1 MGKNRI
7 RPIKAGKSVRMSY
20 SRQKEVLE
28 MPNLIEVQ
36 KDSYNWFINEGL
48 KEVAEKTAETLRQ
61 GGPYNE
67 RSGKYTRDWDVK
79 LRKRSYSSVTM
90 TEEYTVYNKKNYQ
103 LTHLLEKG
111 HVSRNGSRVR
121 PFEHIKPAEELAE
134 QMAIS
139 EVNKAVRRAAGEA

>member
-1 MGKNRI
+1 MVVKVDYNSLSEEIQNQLKTFGTALNR
-7 RPIKAGKSVRMSY
+7 
-20 SRQKEVLE
+20 E
-28 MPNLIEVQ
+28 
-36 KDSYNWFINEGL
+36 INEGL

-67 RSGKYTRDWDVK
+67 RSGKYTRDWAVK
-79 LRKRSYSSVTM
+79 LRSRSYSSVTM

>member
-1 MGKNRI
+1 MVVKVDYNSLSEEIQNQLKNFGTSLNR
-7 RPIKAGKSVRMSY
+7 
-20 SRQKEVLE
+20 E
-28 MPNLIEVQ
+28 
-36 KDSYNWFINEGL
+36 INEGL

-90 TEEYTVYNKKNYQ
+90 TEEYAVYDKKNYW

>member
-1 MGKNRI
+1 MVVKVDYNSLSEEIQNQLKNFGTSLNR
-7 RPIKAGKSVRMSY
+7 
-20 SRQKEVLE
+20 E
-28 MPNLIEVQ
+28 
-36 KDSYNWFINEGL
+36 INEGL

-90 TEEYTVYNKKNYQ
+90 TEEYAVYNKKNYQ

-121 PFEHIKPAEELAE
+121 PFEHTKPAEELAE

>member
-1 MGKNRI
+1 MVVKVDYNSLSEEIQNQLKTFGTALNR
-7 RPIKAGKSVRMSY
+7 
-20 SRQKEVLE
+20 E
-28 MPNLIEVQ
+28 
-36 KDSYNWFINEGL
+36 INEGL
-48 KEVAEKTAETLRQ
+48 KEVAEQTAATLRK

-67 RSGKYTRDWDVK
+67 RSGKYTGDWDVK
-79 LRKRSYSSVTM
+79 LRNRSYSSVTM

-134 QMAIS
+134 QMVIS
-139 EVNKAVRRAAGEA
+139 EVNKAVRRAAGET

>member
-1 MGKNRI
+1 MVVKVDYNSLSEEIQNQLKTFGTALNR
-7 RPIKAGKSVRMSY
+7 
-20 SRQKEVLE
+20 E
-28 MPNLIEVQ
+28 
-36 KDSYNWFINEGL
+36 INEGL
-48 KEVAEKTAETLRQ
+48 KEVAEQTAATLRK

-67 RSGKYTRDWDVK
+67 RSGKYTGDWDVK
-79 LRKRSYSSVTM
+79 LRNRSYSSVTM

-139 EVNKAVRRAAGEA
+139 EVNKAVRRAAGET

>member
-1 MGKNRI
+1 MVVKVDYNSLSEEIQNQLKTFGTALNR
-7 RPIKAGKSVRMSY
+7 
-20 SRQKEVLE
+20 E
-28 MPNLIEVQ
+28 
-36 KDSYNWFINEGL
+36 INEGL

-67 RSGKYTRDWDVK
+67 RSGKYTRDWAVK
-79 LRKRSYSSVTM
+79 LRSRSYSSVTM

-139 EVNKAVRRAAGEA
+139 EVNKAVRRVAGEA

>member
-1 MGKNRI
+1 MVVKVDYNSLSEEIQNQLKTFGTALNR
-7 RPIKAGKSVRMSY
+7 
-20 SRQKEVLE
+20 E
-28 MPNLIEVQ
+28 
-36 KDSYNWFINEGL
+36 INEGL
-48 KEVAEKTAETLRQ
+48 KEVADKTAETLRQ

-67 RSGKYTRDWDVK
+67 RSGKYPRDWAVK
-79 LRKRSYSSVTM
+79 LRSRSYSSVTM

>member
-1 MGKNRI
+1 MVVKVDYNSLSEEIQNQLKTFGTALNR
-7 RPIKAGKSVRMSY
+7 
-20 SRQKEVLE
+20 E
-28 MPNLIEVQ
+28 
-36 KDSYNWFINEGL
+36 INEGL
-48 KEVAEKTAETLRQ
+48 KEVADKTAETLRQ

-67 RSGKYTRDWDVK
+67 RSGKYTRDWAVK
-79 LRKRSYSSVTM
+79 LRSRSYSSVTM

>member
-1 MGKNRI
+1 MVVKVDYNSLSEEIQNQLKTFGKALNR
-7 RPIKAGKSVRMSY
+7 
-20 SRQKEVLE
+20 E
-28 MPNLIEVQ
+28 
-36 KDSYNWFINEGL
+36 INEGL
-48 KEVAEKTAETLRQ
+48 KEVADKTAETLRQ

-67 RSGKYTRDWDVK
+67 RSGKYTRDWAVK
-79 LRKRSYSSVTM
+79 LRSRSYSSVTM

>member
-1 MGKNRI
+1 MVVKVDYNSLSEEIQNQLKNFGTSLNR
-7 RPIKAGKSVRMSY
+7 
-20 SRQKEVLE
+20 E
-28 MPNLIEVQ
+28 
-36 KDSYNWFINEGL
+36 INEGL

-90 TEEYTVYNKKNYQ
+90 TEEYAVYNKKNYQ
-103 LTHLLEKG
+103 FTHLLEKG

>member
-1 MGKNRI
+1 MVVKVDYNSLSEEIQNQLKTFGTALNR
-7 RPIKAGKSVRMSY
+7 
-20 SRQKEVLE
+20 E
-28 MPNLIEVQ
+28 
-36 KDSYNWFINEGL
+36 INEGL
-48 KEVAEKTAETLRQ
+48 KEVADKTAETLRQ

-67 RSGKYTRDWDVK
+67 RSGKYTRDWAVK
-79 LRKRSYSSVTM
+79 LRSRSYSSVTM

-103 LTHLLEKG
+103 FTHLLEKG

-121 PFEHIKPAEELAE
+121 PFEHIKPVEELAE

>member
-1 MGKNRI
+1 MVVKVDYNSLSEEIQNQLKNFGTALNR
-7 RPIKAGKSVRMSY
+7 
-20 SRQKEVLE
+20 E
-28 MPNLIEVQ
+28 
-36 KDSYNWFINEGL
+36 INEGL

-90 TEEYTVYNKKNYQ
+90 TEEYTVYNKKYGR

-111 HVSRNGSRVR
+111 HAKRGGGRVR
-121 PFEHIKPAEELAE
+121 AFPHIAPAERAGIRELE
-134 QMAIS
+134 EGIKRGL
-139 EVNKAVRRAAGEA
+139 EG

>member
-1 MGKNRI
+1 MVVKVDYNSLSEEIQNQLKTFGTALNR
-7 RPIKAGKSVRMSY
+7 
-20 SRQKEVLE
+20 E
-28 MPNLIEVQ
+28 
-36 KDSYNWFINEGL
+36 INEGL

-61 GGPYNE
+61 GGPYNK

-79 LRKRSYSSVTM
+79 LRSRSYSSVTM

>member
-1 MGKNRI
+1 MVVKVDYNSLSEEIQNQLKNFGTALNR
-7 RPIKAGKSVRMSY
+7 
-20 SRQKEVLE
+20 E
-28 MPNLIEVQ
+28 
-36 KDSYNWFINEGL
+36 INEGL

-79 LRKRSYSSVTM
+79 LRKRSYSRVTM

>member
-1 MGKNRI
+1 MVVKVDYNSLSEEIQNQLKTFGTALNR
-7 RPIKAGKSVRMSY
+7 
-20 SRQKEVLE
+20 E
-28 MPNLIEVQ
+28 
-36 KDSYNWFINEGL
+36 INEGL

-61 GGPYNE
+61 DGPYNE
-67 RSGKYTRDWDVK
+67 RSGKYTRDWAVK
-79 LRKRSYSSVTM
+79 LRSRSYSSVTM

>member
-1 MGKNRI
+1 MVVKVDYNSLSEEIQNQLKTFGTALNR
-7 RPIKAGKSVRMSY
+7 
-20 SRQKEVLE
+20 E
-28 MPNLIEVQ
+28 
-36 KDSYNWFINEGL
+36 INEGL
-48 KEVAEKTAETLRQ
+48 KEVADKTAETLRQ

-67 RSGKYTRDWDVK
+67 RSGKYTRDWAVK
-79 LRKRSYSSVTM
+79 LRSRSYSSVTM

-103 LTHLLEKG
+103 FTHLLEKG

-121 PFEHIKPAEELAE
+121 PFEHIKPAEELVE

>member
-1 MGKNRI
+1 MVVKVDYNSLSEEIQNQLKSFGTALNR
-7 RPIKAGKSVRMSY
+7 
-20 SRQKEVLE
+20 E
-28 MPNLIEVQ
+28 
-36 KDSYNWFINEGL
+36 INEGL

-67 RSGKYTRDWDVK
+67 RSGKYTRDWAVK
-79 LRKRSYSSVTM
+79 LRSRSYSSVTM

>member
-1 MGKNRI
+1 MVVKVDYNSLSEEIQNQLKTFGTALNR
-7 RPIKAGKSVRMSY
+7 
-20 SRQKEVLE
+20 E
-28 MPNLIEVQ
+28 
-36 KDSYNWFINEGL
+36 INEGL

-61 GGPYNE
+61 GDPYNE
-67 RSGKYTRDWDVK
+67 RSGKYTRDWAVK
-79 LRKRSYSSVTM
+79 LRSRSYSSVTM

>member
-1 MGKNRI
+1 MVVKVDYNSLSEEIQNQLKNFGTSLNR
-7 RPIKAGKSVRMSY
+7 
-20 SRQKEVLE
+20 E
-28 MPNLIEVQ
+28 
-36 KDSYNWFINEGL
+36 INEGL

-61 GGPYNE
+61 GGPYKE

-79 LRKRSYSSVTM
+79 LRKCSYSSVTM
-90 TEEYTVYNKKNYQ
+90 TEEYAVYNKKNYQ

>member
-1 MGKNRI
+1 MVVKVDYNSLSEEIQNQLKTFGTALNR
-7 RPIKAGKSVRMSY
+7 
-20 SRQKEVLE
+20 E
-28 MPNLIEVQ
+28 
-36 KDSYNWFINEGL
+36 INEGL
-48 KEVAEKTAETLRQ
+48 KNVAEQTAATLRQ

-79 LRKRSYSSVTM
+79 LRNRSYSSVTM

-103 LTHLLEKG
+103 FTHLLEKG

>member
-1 MGKNRI
+1 MVVKVDYNSLSEEIQNQLKTFGTALNR
-7 RPIKAGKSVRMSY
+7 
-20 SRQKEVLE
+20 E
-28 MPNLIEVQ
+28 
-36 KDSYNWFINEGL
+36 INEGL
-48 KEVAEKTAETLRQ
+48 KEVADKTAETLRQ

-67 RSGKYTRDWDVK
+67 RRGKYTRDWAVK
-79 LRKRSYSSVTM
+79 LRSRSYSSVTM

-103 LTHLLEKG
+103 FTHLLEKG

>member
-1 MGKNRI
+1 MVVKVDYNSLSEEIQNQLKTFGTALNR
-7 RPIKAGKSVRMSY
+7 
-20 SRQKEVLE
+20 E
-28 MPNLIEVQ
+28 
-36 KDSYNWFINEGL
+36 INEGL

-67 RSGKYTRDWDVK
+67 RSGKYTRDWAVK
-79 LRKRSYSSVTM
+79 LRSRSYSSVTM

-121 PFEHIKPAEELAE
+121 PLEHIKPAEELAE

>member
-1 MGKNRI
+1 MVVKVDYNSLSEEIQNQLKNFGTALNR
-7 RPIKAGKSVRMSY
+7 
-20 SRQKEVLE
+20 E
-28 MPNLIEVQ
+28 
-36 KDSYNWFINEGL
+36 INEGS

-90 TEEYTVYNKKNYQ
+90 TEEYTVYSKKNYQ

>member
-1 MGKNRI
+1 MVVKVDYNSLSEEIQNQLKTFGTALNR
-7 RPIKAGKSVRMSY
+7 
-20 SRQKEVLE
+20 E
-28 MPNLIEVQ
+28 
-36 KDSYNWFINEGL
+36 INEGL

-67 RSGKYTRDWDVK
+67 RSGKYTRDWAVK
-79 LRKRSYSSVTM
+79 LRSRSYSSVTM

-139 EVNKAVRRAAGEA
+139 EVNKAVRRTAGEA

>member
-1 MGKNRI
+1 MVVKVDYNSLSEEIQNQLKTFGTALNR
-7 RPIKAGKSVRMSY
+7 
-20 SRQKEVLE
+20 E
-28 MPNLIEVQ
+28 
-36 KDSYNWFINEGL
+36 INEGL

-67 RSGKYTRDWDVK
+67 RSGKYTRDWAVK
-79 LRKRSYSSVTM
+79 LRSRSYSSITM

>member
-1 MGKNRI
+1 MVVKVDYNSLTEEIQNQLKTFGTELNR
-7 RPIKAGKSVRMSY
+7 
-20 SRQKEVLE
+20 E
-28 MPNLIEVQ
+28 
-36 KDSYNWFINEGL
+36 INAGL
-48 KEVAEKTAETLRQ
+48 KEVADKTAETLRQ

-79 LRKRSYSSVTM
+79 LRSRSYSSVTM

>member
-1 MGKNRI
+1 MVVKVDYNSLSEEIQKQLQTFGTALNR
-7 RPIKAGKSVRMSY
+7 
-20 SRQKEVLE
+20 E
-28 MPNLIEVQ
+28 
-36 KDSYNWFINEGL
+36 INEGL
-48 KEVAEKTAETLRQ
+48 KEVAEQTAATLRQ

-79 LRKRSYSSVTM
+79 LRNRSYSSVTM

>member
-1 MGKNRI
+1 MVVKVDYNSLSEEIQNQLKTFGTALNR
-7 RPIKAGKSVRMSY
+7 
-20 SRQKEVLE
+20 E
-28 MPNLIEVQ
+28 
-36 KDSYNWFINEGL
+36 INEGL
-48 KEVAEKTAETLRQ
+48 KEVADKTAETLRQ

-67 RSGKYTRDWDVK
+67 RSGKYTRDWAVK
-79 LRKRSYSSVTM
+79 LRSRSYSSVTM

-103 LTHLLEKG
+103 FTHLLEKG
-111 HVSRNGSRVR
+111 HVSRNGARVR

>member
-1 MGKNRI
+1 MVVKVDYNSLSEEIQNQLKTFGTALNR
-7 RPIKAGKSVRMSY
+7 
-20 SRQKEVLE
+20 E
-28 MPNLIEVQ
+28 
-36 KDSYNWFINEGL
+36 INEGL

-61 GGPYNE
+61 GGPYYE
-67 RSGKYTRDWDVK
+67 RSGKYTRDWAVK
-79 LRKRSYSSVTM
+79 LRSRSYSSVTM

>member
-1 MGKNRI
+1 MVVKVDYNSLSEEIQNQLKTFGTALNR
-7 RPIKAGKSVRMSY
+7 
-20 SRQKEVLE
+20 E
-28 MPNLIEVQ
+28 
-36 KDSYNWFINEGL
+36 INEGL
-48 KEVAEKTAETLRQ
+48 KEVAEQTAATLRK
-61 GGPYNE
+61 GGQYNE
-67 RSGKYTRDWDVK
+67 RSGKYTGDWDVK
-79 LRKRSYSSVTM
+79 LRNRSYSSVTM

-139 EVNKAVRRAAGEA
+139 EVNKAVRRAAGET

>member
-1 MGKNRI
+1 MVVKVDYNSLSEEIQNQLKNFGTSLNR
-7 RPIKAGKSVRMSY
+7 
-20 SRQKEVLE
+20 E
-28 MPNLIEVQ
+28 
-36 KDSYNWFINEGL
+36 INEGL

-79 LRKRSYSSVTM
+79 LRKCSYSSVTM
-90 TEEYTVYNKKNYQ
+90 TEEYAVYNKKNYQ
-103 LTHLLEKG
+103 FTHLLEKG

>member
-1 MGKNRI
+1 MVVKVDYNSLSEEIQNQLKTFGTALNR
-7 RPIKAGKSVRMSY
+7 
-20 SRQKEVLE
+20 E
-28 MPNLIEVQ
+28 
-36 KDSYNWFINEGL
+36 INEGL

-90 TEEYTVYNKKNYQ
+90 TEEYTVYNKKYGR
-103 LTHLLEKG
+103 LTHLLEYG
-111 HVSRNGSRVR
+111 HIDKHGSRVYGNT
-121 PFEHIKPAEELAE
+121 PAFEHIKPAEELAE
-134 QMAIS
+134 QMAIP